1 MAIEATTAAATTA
14 GAGRGS
20 TGAAVPAAATAPL
33 TGAALVNALGAGATL
48 EARLV
53 ALLADGTARLATR
66 LGPIVARAADG
77 SVLPP
82 VGEVVMLRVEAG
94 AAADGQPLLIARP
107 QSDADPA
114 AARPEAA
121 PRAPAE
127 VVGRAVATALARQ
140 EGLGASLAAVE
151 RLVATPGRLPPEI
164 AIAAE
169 RLLRTRLP
177 LDRPPSAKAL
187 AAAARA
193 SGIFLEAD
201 LARAAAPVAGDVKAA
216 LLALKAALA
225 PFATPPDGSPA
236 GTPPPTTQPSPQA
249 AAPQPLQQTAMPT
262 PPPGDA
268 TAIAASPAPP
278 PTAPAAAPPQ
288 TEPAPAALPTAPAAT
303 AAAAP
308 TPPTAASAPP
318 TATSASPPGAPAQA
332 APPTAG
338 PAQPA
343 PPAASAAALAFGL
356 LSLQEVGDQ
365 PPPPPAAPPVR
376 PDGHPTPPLRGSWP
390 EPEAPRPPAAPPP
403 TAEAAAE
410 PLRRAHAGAEAALAR
425 LVLDQVA
432 SLGDDGAGADRLR
445 PGQQS
450 ERAGPQWTFE
460 LPVLLDGRSSSLRL
474 QVERDGG
481 ERRDGSPERR
491 QASWRLRL
499 AFAVEPLGPIRA
511 QVGLVGGRVAVGIWA
526 ERPAAVAALSA
537 HVGTLRDALTAAAFD
552 VDEIHL
558 AAGLP
563 PDAQRR
569 AGRALLD
576 ATA

>member
-1 MAIEATTAAATTA
+1 MAIEARTAAATTA

-20 TGAAVPAAATAPL
+20 TGAAVPAAPL

-53 ALLADGTARLATR
+53 ALLADGTARLASR

-82 VGEVVMLRVEAG
+82 VGAPLALRVEAG

-107 QSDADPA
+107 QTDADPA
-114 AARPEAA
+114 AARPEAL
-121 PRAPAE
+121 PRTSAE

-140 EGLGASLAAVE
+140 EGLGAALAAVE
-151 RLVATPGRLPPEI
+151 RLLAAPGRLPPEI
-164 AIAAE
+164 AVAAE

-201 LARAAAPVAGDVKAA
+201 LARAEAPVAGDVKAA

-225 PFATPPDGSPA
+225 PFATPPDGSLT
-236 GTPPPTTQPSPQA
+236 GTAPPTAQATPQPSPQA
-249 AAPQPLQQTAMPT
+249 AAPQPQTAMPT

-268 TAIAASPAPP
+268 TATAASPAS
-278 PTAPAAAPPQ
+278 PTMASALAPPQ
-288 TEPAPAALPTAPAAT
+288 KEPASAALPAAPAAT

-308 TPPTAASAPP
+308 APQTAA
-318 TATSASPPGAPAQA
+318 SASPPGAPAQA
-332 APPTAG
+332 APPTAT

-365 PPPPPAAPPVR
+365 PPPPPAAAVR

-390 EPEAPRPPAAPPP
+390 EPEAARPP
-403 TAEAAAE
+403 AEAAAA
-410 PLRRAHAGAEAALAR
+410 PLHRAHAGAEAALAR

-432 SLGDDGAGADRLR
+432 SLGDDGAAERLR
-445 PGQQS
+445 TGPQP

-526 ERPAAVAALSA
+526 ERPAAVAVLSA
-537 HVGTLRDALTAAAFD
+537 HAGELRDALVAADFD

-569 AGRALLD
+569 AGPALLD